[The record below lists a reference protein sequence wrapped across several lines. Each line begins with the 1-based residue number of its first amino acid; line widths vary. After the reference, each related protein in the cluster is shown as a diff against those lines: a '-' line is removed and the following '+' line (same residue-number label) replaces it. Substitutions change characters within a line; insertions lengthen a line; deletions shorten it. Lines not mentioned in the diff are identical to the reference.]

1 MVMYFL
7 QGNGYLNR
15 GKVGL
20 KPTCQTATGHPGEDI
35 AMHCTSEKASS
46 VEICPFQEGIF
57 IVIFPR
63 QLNVGWVPRGG
74 RWLVQPLRGH
84 IAPKCPMA

>member
-7 QGNGYLNR
+7 QGKGHSTM
-15 GKVGL
+15 GKVGAETSL
-20 KPTCQTATGHPGEDI
+20 KPTCQTATGHPGEAI
-35 AMHCTSEKASS
+35 AMHCTAEKASS

-63 QLNVGWVPRGG
+63 QLNEG
-74 RWLVQPLRGH
+74 
-84 IAPKCPMA
+84 